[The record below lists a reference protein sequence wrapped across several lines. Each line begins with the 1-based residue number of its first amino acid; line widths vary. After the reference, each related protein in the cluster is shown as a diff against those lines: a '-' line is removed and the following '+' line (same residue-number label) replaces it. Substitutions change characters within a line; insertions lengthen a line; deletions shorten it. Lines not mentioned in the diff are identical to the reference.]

1 MRLVNGARILVGVWV
16 ILSCGVFVL
25 MLNGFKPYQ
34 ALILLLWVAAPLPL
48 AYLIGSR
55 LAATPKSWGAIVVG
69 LALAFAFGAWLY
81 WDAFLGPSSRT
92 ESLSRLVVLHGPL
105 YQFVILAIA
114 LLAATLLNR
123 PSASA

>member
-48 AYLIGSR
+48 AAGGNAEGLGRHRCRSCPRVRIWR
-55 LAATPKSWGAIVVG
+55 LA
-69 LALAFAFGAWLY
+69 L
-81 WDAFLGPSSRT
+81 LGCVP
-92 ESLSRLVVLHGPL
+92 GP
-105 YQFVILAIA
+105 
-114 LLAATLLNR
+114 
-123 PSASA
+123 